1 MAEYRYTAQNEKGKQ
16 IKGRISASDER
27 EIRKKLQDKNQNL
40 LYYEEISKK
49 VALKPLKKSQLSD
62 FCRQMGE
69 LIRSGISILRALE
82 IEGADESITPYEKEL
97 YSRLRDRVVQG
108 VALSTA
114 MSELYPAFPPLLVNM
129 FRAAESSGNL
139 DSTALRLAVQYQK
152 ENELESEAKSALT
165 YPKILA
171 GLIVIVVG
179 VIFGFIMPQFEDL
192 FSEMPKLPTPTRI
205 LLGISDVVSNY
216 WYILIVAAV
225 LIWIFGGIIARIPVV
240 KLQVDKLKVKGPL
253 GKLQQVIY
261 SARFARTMSSL
272 YSAGIPID
280 QCLAIGRQTIGNS
293 YIETQFN
300 DVIKKVQ
307 AGGLL
312 SDALEEVDGFVSKLS
327 AVVRVGEETGAL
339 DSMLVSAADNLDFA
353 SEQALKRMVKY
364 VEPVMIIIMA
374 VIVGAIMIGVILPIY
389 QSYSTIGAGM

>member
-16 IKGRISASDER
+16 IKGKISASDER
-27 EIRKKLQDKNQNL
+27 EIRKKLQDKNQTL
-40 LYYEEISKK
+40 LYYEEIAKK

-69 LIRSGISILRALE
+69 LIKSGISILRALE
-82 IEGADESITPYEKEL
+82 IEGADESITPYEKDL
-97 YSRLRDRVVQG
+97 YMRLRDRVVQG

-192 FSEMPKLPTPTRI
+192 FSEMPTLPAPTKI
-205 LLGISDVVSNY
+205 LLGISDIVSNY
-216 WYILIVAAV
+216 WYLLLVFAV
-225 LIWIFGGIIARIPVV
+225 LIWIFGGIISRIPAVR
-240 KLQVDKLKVKGPL
+240 LQVDKFKVKGPL
-253 GKLQQVIY
+253 GKLQKVIY

-280 QCLAIGRQTIGNS
+280 QCLAIGRQTIGNT
-293 YIETQFN
+293 YIEKQFGE
-300 DVIKKVQ
+300 VIKRVQ

-327 AVVRVGEETGAL
+327 SVVRVGEETGAL

-353 SEQALKRMVKY
+353 SEQALNRMVKY
-364 VEPVMIIIMA
+364 VEPVMIVIMA
-374 VIVGAIMIGVILPIY
+374 VIVGSIMIGVILPIY

>member
-16 IKGRISASDER
+16 IKGKISASDER
-27 EIRKKLQDKNQNL
+27 EIRKKLQDKNQTL
-40 LYYEEISKK
+40 LYYEEIAKK

-69 LIRSGISILRALE
+69 LIKSGISILRALE
-82 IEGADESITPYEKEL
+82 IEGADESITPYEKDL
-97 YSRLRDRVVQG
+97 YMRLRDRVVQG

-192 FSEMPKLPTPTRI
+192 FSEMPTLPAPTRI
-205 LLGISDVVSNY
+205 LLGISDIVSNY
-216 WYILIVAAV
+216 WYLLLVFAV
-225 LIWIFGGIIARIPVV
+225 LIWIFGGIISRIPAVR
-240 KLQVDKLKVKGPL
+240 LQVDKFKVKGPL
-253 GKLQQVIY
+253 GKLQKVIY

-280 QCLAIGRQTIGNS
+280 QCLAIGRQTIGNT
-293 YIETQFN
+293 YIEKQFGE
-300 DVIKKVQ
+300 VIKRVQ

-327 AVVRVGEETGAL
+327 AVVRVGEDTGAL

-353 SEQALKRMVKY
+353 SEQALNRMVKY
-364 VEPVMIIIMA
+364 VEPVMIVIMA
-374 VIVGAIMIGVILPIY
+374 VIVGSIMIGVILPIY

>member
-16 IKGRISASDER
+16 IKGKIAASDER
-27 EIRKKLQDKNQNL
+27 EIRKKLQDKSLTL

-82 IEGADESITPYEKEL
+82 IEGADESITQYEKEL

-152 ENELESEAKSALT
+152 ENELESQAKSALT

-179 VIFGFIMPQFEDL
+179 IIFGFIMPQFEEL
-192 FSEMPKLPTPTRI
+192 FSEMPVLPTPTRI
-205 LLGISDVVSNY
+205 LLGISDLVSNY
-216 WYILIVAAV
+216 WYLLIVLGV

-240 KLQVDKLKVKGPL
+240 RLQVDKFKVKGPL
-253 GKLQQVIY
+253 GKLQKVIY

-280 QCLAIGRQTIGNS
+280 QCLAIGRQTIGNT
-293 YIETQFN
+293 YIEMQFTE
-300 DVIKKVQ
+300 VIKRVQ

-312 SDALEEVDGFVSKLS
+312 SDALEEVDGFVTKLS
-327 AVVRVGEETGAL
+327 SVVRVGEETGAL

-353 SEQALKRMVKY
+353 SEQALNRMVKY
-364 VEPVMIIIMA
+364 VEPVMIVIMA
-374 VIVGAIMIGVILPIY
+374 VIVGSIMIGVILPIY

>member
-1 MAEYRYTAQNEKGKQ
+1 MAEYRYTAQTEKGKQ
-16 IKGRISASDER
+16 IKGKISAGDER
-27 EIRKKLQDKNQNL
+27 EIGKKLQDKGLTL
-40 LYYEEISKK
+40 LYYEEVSKK

-69 LIRSGISILRALE
+69 LIKSGISILRALE
-82 IEGADESITPYEKEL
+82 IEGADESITHYEKEL
-97 YSRLRDRVVQG
+97 YSKLRDRVVQG

-171 GLIVIVVG
+171 GLIVLVVG
-179 VIFGFIMPQFEDL
+179 VIFGFIMPQFEEL
-192 FSEMPKLPTPTRI
+192 FSEMPVLPAPTRV
-205 LLGISDVVSNY
+205 LLGISDMVSHY
-216 WYILIVAAV
+216 WYLLIIFAV

-240 KLQVDKLKVKGPL
+240 KLQVDKFKVKGPL
-253 GKLQQVIY
+253 GKLQKVIY

-293 YIETQFN
+293 YIEMQFTE
-300 DVIKKVQ
+300 VIKRVQ

-353 SEQALKRMVKY
+353 SEQALNRMVKY
-364 VEPVMIIIMA
+364 VEPVMIVIMA
-374 VIVGAIMIGVILPIY
+374 AIVGTIMIGVILPIY